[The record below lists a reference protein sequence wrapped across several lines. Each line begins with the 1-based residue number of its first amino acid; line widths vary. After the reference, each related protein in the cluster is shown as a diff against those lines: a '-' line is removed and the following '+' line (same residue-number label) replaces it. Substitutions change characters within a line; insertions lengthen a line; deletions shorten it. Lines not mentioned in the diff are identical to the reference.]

1 MFDEDQELAFRLS
14 SGHNLIISGQAGTG
28 KTFLVKKIVEECR
41 KEKHVAIVCSTG
53 IAAIHYGNLG
63 AVILHKWAGIEDG
76 RHVTEELI
84 HLVQTDE
91 RFVKVKNN
99 IEITD
104 LLVIDEISMISA
116 KTFNQLEILC
126 RNIRNNDIYFGGM
139 QVILAGDFYQ
149 LPPVANEIIGDPGN
163 HCYKLPWFD
172 NCFPHK
178 IKLHI
183 IHRQSDRTLIKCINE
198 LEVGD
203 PSDESIAF
211 LKSLDRPLPNEEECI
226 HLFARNYDVDIFNYN
241 KLQNLPGELKIYKAR
256 DEGSCHY
263 LNKFLAPKNLGLK
276 VGCPVMLVRNLSDS
290 LVNGLRGTVSQ
301 LMSDSVD
308 VKFVFENKNV
318 VVTVKPVVF
327 TTFDPVDKITIAK
340 RTQLP
345 LKLAYAMTVH
355 KAQGMTLK
363 NVVIN
368 CENCYQPG
376 QIGVAV
382 GRAQQVDSLRVMNF
396 KKALCRKHPLHVAK
410 FYENFTVGNVQ
421 NDLSCCRGIRSEKT
435 EDCYDDNDDNDDND
449 DDDDDDF
456 NISENRNSDANFESD
471 SDFSDSE
478 IEKLEILDSL
488 FEQHILTGGESSSKA
503 RTALDSV
510 FSEFVGTPLQ
520 NEMFSFKERI
530 LGNFQLYNEWYA
542 SQSSTIEDIGLIC
555 LPEGEKSYSAKQQHE
570 FFVRFNK
577 YLNSDEYRNSAI
589 TLLDMYSIK
598 DSGPQFQFLTTLLFH
613 LERKFFEDLSG
624 HLNLQDPESIKSI
637 SVPAEDLP
645 APARGKIR
653 YISGYVLAKLKHNL
667 SVKTRN
673 SLFAERDSTKVLELQ
688 SQMNILNSLCI
699 SYDDLKN
706 STKDIASLQETR
718 RRQNER
724 ESLTNLTDAS
734 FEFFMKLETLCR
746 DKLTHTNLVHHG
758 KACSVM

>member
-14 SGHNLIISGQAGTG
+14 NGHNLIISGQAGTG
-28 KTFLVKKIVEECR
+28 KTFLVKRIVKKYS

-53 IAAIHYGNLG
+53 IAATHYGDLG
-63 AVILHKWAGIEDG
+63 AVTLHKWAGIEDG

-84 HLVQTDE
+84 HLVLTDE

-116 KTFNQLEILC
+116 KTFNQLEMLC
-126 RNIRNNDIYFGGM
+126 RNIRNNDRYFGGM

-163 HCYKLPWFD
+163 HCYKLPWFN

-178 IKLHI
+178 VKLNI
-183 IHRQSDRTLIKCINE
+183 IHRQSDTTLIKCINE
-198 LEVGD
+198 LEIGD
-203 PSDESIAF
+203 PSDESVAF
-211 LKSLDRPLPNEEECI
+211 LKSLDRPLPSEEECI

-241 KLQNLPGELKIYKAR
+241 KLQNLPGELKLYKSR
-256 DEGSCHY
+256 DEGSNHY
-263 LNKFLAPKNLGLK
+263 LSKFLAPKNLGLK

-290 LVNGLRGTVSQ
+290 LVNGLCGTVVQ

-308 VKFVFENKNV
+308 VKFVFEKRNT

-345 LKLAYAMTVH
+345 LKLAYAITVH

-382 GRAQQVDSLRVMNF
+382 GRAQQVEGLRVINF
-396 KKALCRKHPLHVAK
+396 KKTLCRKHPLHVTRL
-410 FYENFTVGNVQ
+410 YENFTIGNVQ

-435 EDCYDDNDDNDDND
+435 EDSNTDDDGDNDF
-449 DDDDDDF
+449 DF
-456 NISENRNSDANFESD
+456 SENRNIDANFESD

-488 FEQHILTGGESSSKA
+488 IEQQIITEEFSSNAK
-503 RTALDSV
+503 TALDSV
-510 FSEFVGTPLQ
+510 FSEFVGTPLE
-520 NEMFSFKERI
+520 NEMFSFKQRI
-530 LGNFQLYNEWYA
+530 LENFQIYHDWYQL
-542 SQSSTIEDIGLIC
+542 QSSVIEDIGLIC
-555 LPEGEKSYSAKQQHE
+555 LPEGEKTYSAKQQND

-577 YLNSDEYRNSAI
+577 YLSSDEYKDSVISMLNI
-589 TLLDMYSIK
+589 YSIK
-598 DSGPQFQFLTTLLFH
+598 DSGPQFQFLTTLLFY

-624 HLNLQDPESIKSI
+624 HLDLQDPESIKST
-637 SVPAEDLP
+637 SVSAEELL

-673 SLFAERDSTKVLELQ
+673 SLFAEGDNSKGKTDTHQ
-688 SQMNILNSLCI
+688 SSVSWEKHIQLC
-699 SYDDLKN
+699 D
-706 STKDIASLQETR
+706 R
-718 RRQNER
+718 
-724 ESLTNLTDAS
+724 
-734 FEFFMKLETLCR
+734 
-746 DKLTHTNLVHHG
+746 
-758 KACSVM
+758 